1 MIRVS
6 HLFKAFNGQEVL
18 KDVNLEINDGEILA
32 VLGQSGSGKSV
43 LLRHLIGLMKPDQ
56 GRIEINGDLVTELP
70 EKELLKVRKK
80 IGYLFQDGALYD
92 FMSVFENIAF
102 PLREHT
108 KLDGLAI
115 RKKITGVLK
124 MIGLEGVEGKYP
136 SELSGGM
143 RKRVALARAIILDS
157 KTLFCDEPTSGL
169 DPIRSRDISD
179 LIRDVS
185 RQFQCTTVIASHDID
200 NSFRIADRLIL
211 INEGKIVIAGSP
223 EQLRASKDNFVQEF
237 IR

>member
-6 HLFKAFNGQEVL
+6 HLSKAFNGQEVL
-18 KDVNLEINDGEILA
+18 KDINLEIQEGEILV

-43 LLRHLIGLMKPDQ
+43 FLRHLIGLMKPDQ
-56 GRIEINGDLVTELP
+56 GRIEINGDTVTELP

-102 PLREHT
+102 PLQEHT
-108 KLDGLAI
+108 KLDGRAI
-115 RKKITGVLK
+115 RKKVAEVLK
-124 MIGLEGVEGKYP
+124 LIGLEGIESKYP

-185 RQFQCTTVIASHDID
+185 RKFNCTTVIASHDID

-211 INEGKIVIAGSP
+211 IHQGKIAAQGTP
-223 EQLRASKDNFVQEF
+223 EQMKMSKDNFVQEF